1 VARVELDR
9 EWLVKGAGDVEAA
22 VERAAGLEGLKATR
36 GPNGIELRGG
46 SQLKLRLSGSLFARD
61 DYLPRSGLFYR
72 SAVPG
77 NPDVERL
84 TLHLE
89 ETLGFDLMGP
99 VMKHKYERVLDGAA
113 SAIEAAITRTVAS
126 VETASG
132 ASAAPAP
139 AADEPAPT
147 APDEPAPT
155 ASDDP
160 APAAPEQRST
170 ADELEHLAD
179 LHTRGVLSD
188 AEFEAAKAKLLE

>member
-1 VARVELDR
+1 MARVELDR

-22 VERAAGLEGLKATR
+22 VERAAGLEGLRATR

-77 NPDVERL
+77 DPDVERL

-89 ETLGFDLMGP
+89 EALGFDLLGP

-113 SAIEAAITRTVAS
+113 SAIDAAITRTVAS
-126 VETASG
+126 VE
-132 ASAAPAP
+132 AAPAGAPPPPPPP
-139 AADEPAPT
+139 AST
-147 APDEPAPT
+147 AT
-155 ASDDP
+155 AAAATD
-160 APAAPEQRST
+160 AAEPAAPAQRST

-179 LHTRGVLSD
+179 LHARGVLSD
-188 AEFEAAKAKLLE
+188 AEFEAAKAKLLD